1 MKHLLMSYGAEDFK
15 DKKSIKLE
23 LPHKCPYCLDSF
35 NPDHCNIENYHV
47 YQSGGIS
54 ARIYAIMLCPSC
66 KNIFMATYI
75 TAYLS
80 GNDDD
85 MISLEKVIPYPDE
98 PIYFPK
104 NIHMLSERYCEVYK
118 QAACAEEQGLTEI
131 CGLGYRKALEIL
143 VKDYAIHNGKDKKDV
158 ERKSLH
164 ACIDNQIDNPKLK
177 TLANASSLIGNDEAH
192 YLRKTTDGDVQSM
205 KAFIKA
211 LESFINSELEVYV
224 ADELLKNNGK
234 PTFLRE

>member
-1 MKHLLMSYGAEDFK
+1 
-15 DKKSIKLE
+15 
-23 LPHKCPYCLDSF
+23 
-35 NPDHCNIENYHV
+35 
-47 YQSGGIS
+47 
-54 ARIYAIMLCPSC
+54 
-66 KNIFMATYI
+66 MATYI

-98 PIYFPK
+98 PMYFPK

-143 VKDYAIHNGKDKKDV
+143 VKDYAIHKGKDTKDV
-158 ERKSLH
+158 ERCNLSD
-164 ACIDNQIDNPKLK
+164 CINNYIDNPKLK
-177 TLANASSLIGNDEAH
+177 TLAKASSLIGNDEAH
-192 YLRKTTDGDVQSM
+192 YLRKITDGDVQSM
-205 KAFIKA
+205 KSFIKA
-211 LESFINSELEVYV
+211 LESFIDSELEVY
-224 ADELLKNNGK
+224 AANDLLKNNGK